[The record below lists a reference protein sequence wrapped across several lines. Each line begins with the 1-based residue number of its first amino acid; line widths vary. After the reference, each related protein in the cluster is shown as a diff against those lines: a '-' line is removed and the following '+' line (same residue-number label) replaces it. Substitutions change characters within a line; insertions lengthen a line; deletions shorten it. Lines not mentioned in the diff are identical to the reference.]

1 VNHEIGF
8 VGLTVQWGGIA
19 IVTVLLFLM
28 AQSLH
33 RRFLEY
39 WTLGWACLTLSL
51 TSVLIAF
58 GLPVPPKVFYSVYF
72 FGAYLFAYLF
82 VAGCRNYVHGE
93 QLTLRHARVLAPAAV
108 FAFGLPYLADNFQLL
123 LAPHAAVLCV
133 FWLAAYRL
141 IKGAR
146 REDRRGAGTRV
157 LTVGLIMM
165 MVNEVHS
172 VLAYAYTGLDGMTGP
187 FAYLT
192 YSPLYNLLLQIV
204 LAFGIVILV
213 LENVCRQLEG
223 ENNALSATSAH
234 LQAMAEKDP
243 LTETLN
249 RWAFYCFLQKNQSFP
264 GQPLTGS
271 VALVDVDDFKTIND
285 TLGHTAGDAAIR
297 AVARSIRSIIR
308 ADDLLFRWGGDEF
321 LVVLLGLDEVE
332 ARQRLDG
339 LNAAL
344 SRTALNDVD
353 DPVDLLVSY
362 GVAAFEAAASLEQ
375 TIELADREMY
385 HHKQSRKATAALQ
398 RVPADDG
405 RLA

>member
-1 VNHEIGF
+1 VNHEIGI

-19 IVTVLLFLM
+19 IVTILLFLM
-28 AQSLH
+28 AQSL
-33 RRFLEY
+33 RRRYLEY

-51 TSVLIAF
+51 TSLLIAF
-58 GLPVPPKVFYSVYF
+58 GLPVPPKAFYTVYF

-82 VAGCRNYVHGE
+82 VAGCRNYAHGE
-93 QLTLRHARVLAPAAV
+93 ELTPSRARVLVPAALL
-108 FAFGLPYLADNFQLL
+108 ALGLPYLSDNFNLL
-123 LAPHAAVLCV
+123 LAPHAAVLGV
-133 FWLAAYRL
+133 FWFVAFRL
-141 IKGAR
+141 VKGAR
-146 REDRRGAGTRV
+146 REDHRGAGTRV
-157 LTVGLIMM
+157 LSVGLMM
-165 MVNEVHS
+165 MIGNHVHYAL
-172 VLAYAYTGLDGMTGP
+172 VYACAGLAGTEGW
-187 FAYLT
+187 FAYLN

-223 ENNALSATSAH
+223 ENHALSATSAH

-249 RWAFYCFLQKNQSFP
+249 RWAFYCFLQKNQAFP
-264 GQPLTGS
+264 GQQIGGT

-285 TLGHTAGDAAIR
+285 TLGHAAGDAAIR
-297 AVARSIRSIIR
+297 AVARAIRSIIR

-321 LVVLLGLDEVE
+321 LVVLVGVDEVE
-332 ARQRLDG
+332 ARARLDG

-353 DPVDLLVSY
+353 EPVDLFVSY
-362 GVAAFEAAASLEQ
+362 GVAAFEATASLEP

-385 HHKQSRKATAALQ
+385 HQKQARKARAALE
-398 RVPADDG
+398 RVPAADG
-405 RLA
+405 PLS